1 MLYLCTENTEK
12 KGGDVL
18 AVCPKCGVEIKRFD
32 LAPNCKKCGVNI
44 YYYSQEKVL
53 STDAKRT
60 ELESADARAL
70 VARIKGNFI
79 GGKVQIARI
88 VFMVLAIAVMCIPYF
103 TIKIKLPMSEIG
115 FSTGIVG
122 VYQIVSNSVYSIFP
136 ALFKVRLGGDLT
148 TATVVNMALFI
159 VVALILVA
167 MLVVMILSFLDI
179 KKYAKILAGL
189 SFAGIAADIAAFA
202 AMLFARSC
210 ASGNGLSGITVSFAF
225 GSLASIAMLLV
236 FAILN
241 LKLAKTGVEIV
252 TSEVDKKRIEL
263 YKQYKAG
270 TLDLD
275 TLPLPIFETDEERE
289 KRENMIAGGKKKK
302 KDKKKE
308 AKKDG

>member
-1 MLYLCTENTEK
+1 M
-12 KGGDVL
+12 
-18 AVCPKCGVEIKRFD
+18 AICPKCGVEIKRFD
-32 LAPNCKKCGVNI
+32 LAPVCKQCGVNI
-44 YYYSQEKVL
+44 YYYAQEKVL

-88 VFMVLAIAVMCIPYF
+88 VFIVLSIAVMCIPYF
-103 TIKIKLPMSEIG
+103 SIRIRLPMSEIG

-122 VYQIVSNSVYSIFP
+122 VYQIISSSVYNIFP
-136 ALFKVRLGGDLT
+136 ALFKVRLGGELT
-148 TATVVNMALFI
+148 TAAVLNMALFV

-167 MLVVMILSFLDI
+167 MLVVMIISFLNI
-179 KKYAKILAGL
+179 KKYAKVLAGL

-210 ASGNGLSGITVSFAF
+210 VSGSGMSGITVSFAF
-225 GSLASIAMLLV
+225 GALASIAMLVV
-236 FAILN
+236 FAVLN
-241 LKLAKTGVEIV
+241 LKLAKTGVEIFV
-252 TSEVDKKRIEL
+252 SEVDKKRIEL

-270 TLDLD
+270 ELDLD
-275 TLPLPIFETDEERE
+275 TLSLPIFETDEERE

-302 KDKKKE
+302 KEKKGEEKN
-308 AKKDG
+308 G

>member
-1 MLYLCTENTEK
+1 MI
-12 KGGDVL
+12 KGGGIL
-18 AVCPKCGVEIKRFD
+18 AVCPKCGVEIRRFD

-60 ELESADARAL
+60 ELEAADAKAL
-70 VARIKGNFI
+70 VARLKGNFV

-88 VFMVLAIAVMCIPYF
+88 VFMVLSIAVMCIPYF
-103 TIKIKLPMSEIG
+103 SIKIKLPMSEIG

-122 VYQIVSNSVYSIFP
+122 VYQIVSSSVYSIFP
-136 ALFKVRLGGDLT
+136 ALFKVRPGGELT
-148 TATVVNMALFI
+148 TATAVNMVLF
-159 VVALILVA
+159 VLAALIVAA
-167 MLVVMILSFLDI
+167 MLVIMILSFLNI
-179 KKYAKILAGL
+179 KKYAKVLAGL

-210 ASGNGLSGITVSFAF
+210 ASGNGANGITVSFAF
-225 GSLASIAMLLV
+225 GSLASLAMLLV

-241 LKLAKTGVEIV
+241 INIARNDVKIV
-252 TSEVDKKRIEL
+252 ISEADKKRIEL

-275 TLPLPIFETDEERE
+275 TLPLPIFETDDERE
-289 KRENMIAGGKKKK
+289 KRENLSGGKKEK
-302 KDKKKE
+302 KDKKKKKE
-308 AKKDG
+308 AAENG